1 MEKYQYQKQL
11 SKQTQ
16 LIDQNFSNGI
26 MLNALAALENLAI
39 YYGYKGKRI
48 FDYYSGYARRDSEQE
63 LVNAVVLQLEIFRAS
78 HSNYSLVYSDY
89 DFPKNLTRE
98 EIIKYVKDWK
108 KAVPKDLQVFYKEIL
123 NYLQGNSNYSGIS
136 DILDKKRKEF
146 GPTTE
151 EDLSRIARSAPYINT
166 NMHKQYEQVK
176 NSYDKTGNF
185 DIRAHLNENPE
196 DNIDMKDLNNYDQKL
211 EEQNKHF
218 KILERKIESFFSNA
232 FYTSSIKEND
242 FNELKEN
249 VEIFQNCVIEMNL
262 GEAEIMKKIKL
273 YRTYKENIQK
283 VLIGIVNSNII
294 AFLVDICDRMIIYYS
309 KRNPNSIA

>member
-1 MEKYQYQKQL
+1 MHYQQKLL
-11 SKQTQ
+11 SKQSQ
-16 LIDQNFSNGI
+16 LVDQNFSNGI
-26 MLNALAALENLAI
+26 MLNALSALENLAI
-39 YYGYKGKRI
+39 YSGYKGKTI
-48 FDYYSGYARRDSEQE
+48 FGYYSGYAHRNNEKE
-63 LVNAVVLQLEIFRAS
+63 LVNAVILQLEIFRAS

-176 NSYDKTGNF
+176 NSYDKTGSY

-196 DNIDMKDLNNYDQKL
+196 DNIDMRDLNNYDQKL

-249 VEIFQNCVIEMNL
+249 VEIFQNCVSEMNL
-262 GEAEIMKKIKL
+262 GENEIMKKIKL
-273 YRTYKENIQK
+273 YRSYKENIQK
-283 VLIGIVNSNII
+283 VLTGIVNYNII
-294 AFLVDICDRMIIYYS
+294 ALLVDICDRMIIYYS

>member
-1 MEKYQYQKQL
+1 MHYQQKLL
-11 SKQTQ
+11 SKQSQ
-16 LIDQNFSNGI
+16 LVDQNFSNGI
-26 MLNALAALENLAI
+26 MLNALSALENLAI
-39 YYGYKGKRI
+39 YSGYKGKTI
-48 FDYYSGYARRDSEQE
+48 FGYYSGYAHRNSEKE
-63 LVNAVVLQLEIFRAS
+63 LVNAVILQLEIFRAS
-78 HSNYSLVYSDY
+78 HSNYNLVYSNY

-176 NSYDKTGNF
+176 NSYDKTGSY

-196 DNIDMKDLNNYDQKL
+196 DNIDMRDLNNYDQKL

-218 KILERKIESFFSNA
+218 KILEKKIESFFTNVV
-232 FYTSSIKEND
+232 YTSSIKEND

-273 YRTYKENIQK
+273 YRSYKENIQK
-283 VLIGIVNSNII
+283 VLTGIVNSNVI
-294 AFLVDICDRMIIYYS
+294 ALLVDICDRMIIYYS

>member
-1 MEKYQYQKQL
+1 MYYQQKQI
-11 SKQTQ
+11 SKQSQ
-16 LIDQNFSNGI
+16 LVDQNFSNGI
-26 MLNALAALENLAI
+26 MLNALSALENLAI
-39 YYGYKGKRI
+39 FSGYKGKTI
-48 FDYYSGYARRDSEQE
+48 FGYYSGYAHRNSEKE
-63 LVNAVVLQLEIFRAS
+63 LVNAVILQLEIFRAS
-78 HSNYSLVYSDY
+78 HSNYNLVYSNY

-108 KAVPKDLQVFYKEIL
+108 KVVPKNLQVFYTEII

-176 NSYDKTGNF
+176 NSYDKTGSY

-196 DNIDMKDLNNYDQKL
+196 DNIDMRDLNNYDQKF

-218 KILERKIESFFSNA
+218 KILEKKIESFFNNVV
-232 FYTSSIKEND
+232 YTSSIKEND

>member
-1 MEKYQYQKQL
+1 MYYQQKQL
-11 SKQTQ
+11 SKQSQ
-16 LIDQNFSNGI
+16 LVDQNFSNGI
-26 MLNALAALENLAI
+26 MLNALSALENLAI
-39 YYGYKGKRI
+39 YSGYKGKTI
-48 FDYYSGYARRDSEQE
+48 FGYYSGYAHRNNEKE
-63 LVNAVVLQLEIFRAS
+63 LVNAVILQLEIFRAS

-196 DNIDMKDLNNYDQKL
+196 DNIDMRDLNNYDQKL

-218 KILERKIESFFSNA
+218 KILEKKIESFFTNVV
-232 FYTSSIKEND
+232 YTSSIKEND

-262 GEAEIMKKIKL
+262 GENEIMKKIKL
-273 YRTYKENIQK
+273 YRSYKENIQK
-283 VLIGIVNSNII
+283 VLTGIVNYNII
-294 AFLVDICDRMIIYYS
+294 ALLVDICDRMIIYYS

>member
-1 MEKYQYQKQL
+1 MHYQQKLL
-11 SKQTQ
+11 SKQSQ
-16 LIDQNFSNGI
+16 LVDQNFSNGI
-26 MLNALAALENLAI
+26 MLNALSALENLAI
-39 YYGYKGKRI
+39 YSGYKGKTI
-48 FDYYSGYARRDSEQE
+48 FGYYSGYAPKNNEKE
-63 LVNAVVLQLEIFRAS
+63 LVNAVILQLEIFRAS

-176 NSYDKTGNF
+176 NSYDKTGSY

-196 DNIDMKDLNNYDQKL
+196 DNIDMRDLNNYDQKL

-262 GEAEIMKKIKL
+262 GENEIMKKIKL

-283 VLIGIVNSNII
+283 VLTGIVNSNII

>member
-1 MEKYQYQKQL
+1 MHYQQKLL
-11 SKQTQ
+11 SKQSQ
-16 LIDQNFSNGI
+16 LVDQNFSNGI
-26 MLNALAALENLAI
+26 MLNALSALENLAI
-39 YYGYKGKRI
+39 YSGYKGKTI
-48 FDYYSGYARRDSEQE
+48 FGYYSGYAHRNNEKE
-63 LVNAVVLQLEIFRAS
+63 LVNAVILQLEIFRAS

-176 NSYDKTGNF
+176 NSYDKTGSY

-196 DNIDMKDLNNYDQKL
+196 DNIDMRDLNNYDQKL

-218 KILERKIESFFSNA
+218 KILEKKIESFFTNVV
-232 FYTSSIKEND
+232 YTSSIKEND

-262 GEAEIMKKIKL
+262 GENEIMKKIKL
-273 YRTYKENIQK
+273 YRSYKENIQK
-283 VLIGIVNSNII
+283 VLTGIVNSNVI
-294 AFLVDICDRMIIYYS
+294 ALLVDICDRMIIYYS

>member
-1 MEKYQYQKQL
+1 MHYQQKLL
-11 SKQTQ
+11 SKQSQ
-16 LIDQNFSNGI
+16 LVDQNFSNGI
-26 MLNALAALENLAI
+26 MLNALSALENLAI
-39 YYGYKGKRI
+39 YSGYKGKTI
-48 FDYYSGYARRDSEQE
+48 FGYYSGYAHRNNEKE
-63 LVNAVVLQLEIFRAS
+63 LVNAVILQLEIFRAS

-249 VEIFQNCVIEMNL
+249 VEIFQNCVSEMNL
-262 GEAEIMKKIKL
+262 GENEIMKKIKL
-273 YRTYKENIQK
+273 YRSYKENIQK
-283 VLIGIVNSNII
+283 VLTGIVNYNII
-294 AFLVDICDRMIIYYS
+294 ALLVDICDRMIIYYS

>member
-1 MEKYQYQKQL
+1 MHYQQKLL
-11 SKQTQ
+11 SKQSQ
-16 LIDQNFSNGI
+16 LVDQNFSNGI
-26 MLNALAALENLAI
+26 MLNALSALENLAI
-39 YYGYKGKRI
+39 YSGYKGKTI
-48 FDYYSGYARRDSEQE
+48 FGYYSGYAHRNSEKE
-63 LVNAVVLQLEIFRAS
+63 LVNAVILQLEIFRAS

-176 NSYDKTGNF
+176 NSYDKTGSY

-196 DNIDMKDLNNYDQKL
+196 DNIDMRDLNNYDQKL

-218 KILERKIESFFSNA
+218 KILEKKIESFFTNVV
-232 FYTSSIKEND
+232 YTSSIKEND

-283 VLIGIVNSNII
+283 ALIGIVNSNII

>member
-1 MEKYQYQKQL
+1 MYYQQKQI
-11 SKQTQ
+11 SKQSQ
-16 LIDQNFSNGI
+16 LVDQNFSNGI
-26 MLNALAALENLAI
+26 MLNALSALENLAI
-39 YYGYKGKRI
+39 FSGYKGKTI
-48 FDYYSGYARRDSEQE
+48 FGYYSGYAHRNNEKE
-63 LVNAVVLQLEIFRAS
+63 LVNAVILQLEIFRAS

-176 NSYDKTGNF
+176 NSYDKTGNY

-196 DNIDMKDLNNYDQKL
+196 DNIDMRDLNNYDQKL

-218 KILERKIESFFSNA
+218 KILEKKIESFFTNVV
-232 FYTSSIKEND
+232 YTSSIKEND

-262 GEAEIMKKIKL
+262 GENEIMKKIKL
-273 YRTYKENIQK
+273 YRSYKENIQK
-283 VLIGIVNSNII
+283 VLTGIVNSNVI
-294 AFLVDICDRMIIYYS
+294 ALLVDICDRMIIYYS
-309 KRNPNSIA
+309 KRNPNSIV

>member
-1 MEKYQYQKQL
+1 MHCQQKLL
-11 SKQTQ
+11 SKQSQ
-16 LIDQNFSNGI
+16 LVDQNFSNGI
-26 MLNALAALENLAI
+26 MLNALSALENLAI
-39 YYGYKGKRI
+39 YSGYKGKTI
-48 FDYYSGYARRDSEQE
+48 FGYYSGYAHRNNEKE
-63 LVNAVVLQLEIFRAS
+63 LVNAVILQLEIFRAS

-176 NSYDKTGNF
+176 NSYDKTGSY

-218 KILERKIESFFSNA
+218 KILEKKIESFFTNVV
-232 FYTSSIKEND
+232 YTSSIKEND

-262 GEAEIMKKIKL
+262 GENEIMKKIKL
-273 YRTYKENIQK
+273 YRSYKENIQK
-283 VLIGIVNSNII
+283 VLTGIVNSNVI
-294 AFLVDICDRMIIYYS
+294 ALLVDICDRMIIYYS